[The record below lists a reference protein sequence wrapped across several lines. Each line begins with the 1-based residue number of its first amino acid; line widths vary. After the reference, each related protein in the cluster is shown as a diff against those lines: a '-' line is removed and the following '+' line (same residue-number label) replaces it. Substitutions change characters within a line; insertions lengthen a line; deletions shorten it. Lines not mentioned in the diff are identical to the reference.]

1 MKPMP
6 ALIALVFAA
15 GLAACDPKTPSPA
28 PNDAAMTP
36 PAAEEAETPTMMQTP
51 MSIDDPAA
59 SDSWQLTPLTP
70 ATNEIY
76 CHLRKADG
84 GGADAGGEAGELL
97 FITEIAGVPAPAAVA
112 VNGET
117 VALEQVSKDA
127 CDGIEKWVYR
137 NEAREFAIELILT
150 EVGEGFESRDY
161 EGTIQ
166 VTRPALGTP
175 VPVKG
180 TCGV

>member
-6 ALIALVFAA
+6 ALIALVFAT
-15 GLAACDPKTPSPA
+15 GLAACGPQSPA
-28 PNDAAMTP
+28 PDDAAVAP
-36 PAAEEAETPTMMQTP
+36 PAMEEAETPAMAQTP
-51 MSIDDPAA
+51 MSIDDPAS

-117 VALEQVSKDA
+117 MALEQVSKDTR
-127 CDGIEKWVYR
+127 DGIEKWVYE
-137 NEAREFAIELILT
+137 NAGGDFGIELILT
-150 EVGEGFESRDY
+150 EVAAGFESRDY
-161 EGTIQ
+161 AGTIQ

-175 VPVKG
+175 VPVTG

>member
-6 ALIALVFAA
+6 ALIALVFAT
-15 GLAACDPKTPSPA
+15 GLAACGPQSPE
-28 PNDAAMTP
+28 PDDAAMTP
-36 PAAEEAETPTMMQTP
+36 PAAEAETPAMTQTP

-76 CHLRKADG
+76 CHLRKADA

-97 FITEIAGVPAPAAVA
+97 FITEIAGVPAPVAVA

-117 VALEQVSKDA
+117 MTLEQVSKDTR
-127 CDGIEKWVYR
+127 DGIEMWVYQ

>member
-6 ALIALVFAA
+6 ALFALVFAA
-15 GLAACDPKTPSPA
+15 GLAACGPQSPE
-28 PNDAAMTP
+28 PNDAAMSP
-36 PAAEEAETPTMMQTP
+36 PATEEAETPAMTQTP
-51 MSIDDPAA
+51 MSVDDPAR

-76 CHLRKADG
+76 CHLRKADD
-84 GGADAGGEAGELL
+84 GGADAAGETGELL

-112 VNGET
+112 LNGGT

-127 CDGIEKWVYR
+127 RDGIEKWVYENAGR
-137 NEAREFAIELILT
+137 DFGVELILT

-166 VTRPALGTP
+166 VTRPVLGTP